1 MKLVWSIS
9 RDQILHTCE
18 RRYYFQYLAPARI
31 NSRNPLLKE
40 IAFLR
45 RVTNIPMWKG
55 KIFHS
60 IIAEYFKRR
69 LQGYDIALNDVLTHY
84 INQMG
89 DQWNSSLKLVKK
101 NLLTRQVNSYQQ
113 SDFILLEHLYQEDV
127 SRNSLE
133 SAIQDMKDW
142 IKRFAIWNGD
152 ENIDKLILKSSK
164 IWIEPPTYGQE
175 ATGFE
180 IDGIQVI
187 TKVDLAFLNSEGQ
200 FLIFD
205 WKTSVPVNQPT
216 YWITQPEFQ
225 AAVYQLWANLSL
237 KILLNNISAH
247 FIHFGNKPPEKRSFT
262 MEENMKEY
270 TISLIRQSI
279 SRMKYFHQ
287 QIHHDSLQLTLDR
300 ILRLTLDDLDFA
312 YTEKS
317 CIHCPFKGICRREL
331 EV

>member
-1 MKLVWSIS
+1 MELVWSIS

-40 IAFLR
+40 IALLR

-60 IIAEYFKRR
+60 IIAEYLKRR
-69 LQGYDIALNDVLTHY
+69 LQGYEISLNNLLIHY
-84 INQMG
+84 INQME
-89 DQWNSSLKLVKK
+89 DQWNSSLKLVEK

-113 SDFILLEHLYQEDV
+113 SNFILLEHLYQEDA

-133 SAIQDMKDW
+133 SAIQDIKDW
-142 IKRFAIWNGD
+142 IERFAAWNKD
-152 ENIDKLILKSSK
+152 ENIDKMILKSSK
-164 IWIEPPTYGQE
+164 TWIEPPTYGQR

-200 FLIFD
+200 FVIFD

-225 AAVYQLWANLSL
+225 AAVYQLWANLSFE
-237 KILLNNISAH
+237 IPLNNINAH
-247 FIHFGNKPPEKRSFT
+247 FIYFGNTPLKKLSFT
-262 MEENMKEY
+262 IDENIKEY
-270 TISLIRQSI
+270 TLSLIRQSI

-287 QIHHDSLQLTLDR
+287 QIHHDGLQLTLDR
-300 ILRLTLDDLDFA
+300 MLRLTLDDLDFA
-312 YTEKS
+312 YSEKS